1 MRHHFRIHF
10 ILQLTFLMF
19 GYVVGSAQEP
29 NASET
34 NTSNPLAGLTVAGP
48 GDMDPGTPLM
58 LDPMNTPMYDE
69 ALNRI
74 LPQDF
79 MTYLMSN
86 EYVPEPYLDK
96 DKLVKAIVLR
106 KATEEEQQFMRS
118 MQEGAMPMD
127 GAVNV
132 SVGTAAKDFNVTDI
146 KGKKYTLSELK
157 GKVVVM
163 SFWFVECKPCVMEMP
178 ELNALVQQFKDDEVV
193 FIGVATNDKK
203 QLKQFLKTTAFDYH
217 IIPSAQ
223 TLINEYSISA
233 FPTNIV
239 IDQNGIIQ
247 YSVMGIGPNN
257 SNNLMNT
264 INELLKK

>member
-1 MRHHFRIHF
+1 
-10 ILQLTFLMF
+10 
-19 GYVVGSAQEP
+19 
-29 NASET
+29 
-34 NTSNPLAGLTVAGP
+34 
-48 GDMDPGTPLM
+48 
-58 LDPMNTPMYDE
+58 
-69 ALNRI
+69 
-74 LPQDF
+74 
-79 MTYLMSN
+79 
-86 EYVPEPYLDK
+86 LDK

-146 KGKKYTLSELK
+146 KEKKYTLSELK

-217 IIPSAQ
+217 NIPSAQ